1 KWIPAF
7 AGMTDEQVVQ
17 EQDVIR
23 ALILD
28 FGGTIVT
35 MEGNAES
42 ARLVAAELDVPLKDV
57 MAEVLDHPD
66 WTDAMLGKYTIE
78 EFDQRLYRRL
88 GKPYDPSQHPLI
100 YRMFANEVLNTGLL
114 AVADE
119 VRAQNGKA
127 AILSNATFDLE
138 ERLLISKFGI
148 LDRFDVVVNSSRLG
162 IIKPNPAIYH
172 HTLDLLEVEPH
183 EAIFVDDLPVN
194 VEAAAALGIHAIH
207 FRNEAQAV
215 ADIHKIRAHAN
226 RAGESIVEASYRAPI
241 E

>member
-1 KWIPAF
+1 MEKDTRYQSNWTSCVLVQF
-7 AGMTDEQVVQ
+7 STQ
-17 EQDVIR
+17 EQFVIR

-35 MEGNAES
+35 MDGNAES
-42 ARLVAAELDVPLKDV
+42 ARAVAAELGVPLGDG

-78 EFDQRLYRRL
+78 EFDQRLYQRL
-88 GKPYDPSQHPLI
+88 GKPYDPAQHPLI
-100 YRMFANEVLNTGLL
+100 YRMFANEILNTDLL

-119 VRAQNGKA
+119 VRARQGKA

-138 ERLLISKFGI
+138 ERLLIGKFGI
-148 LDRFDVVVNSSRLG
+148 LDRFDVVVNSARLG
-162 IIKPNPAIYH
+162 IVKPDPAIYH

-194 VEAAAALGIHAIH
+194 VAAAAALGIHAIQ
-207 FRNEAQAV
+207 FRDEAQAI
-215 ADIHKIRAHAN
+215 ADIHSIQARAN
-226 RAGESIVEASYRAPI
+226 GAGAAA
-241 E
+241 

>member
-1 KWIPAF
+1 MEKDTRYQSNWTSCVLVQF
-7 AGMTDEQVVQ
+7 STQ
-17 EQDVIR
+17 EQLVIR

-35 MEGNAES
+35 MDGNAES
-42 ARLVAAELDVPLKDV
+42 ARAVAAELGVPLEDV

-78 EFDQRLYRRL
+78 EFDQRLYQRL
-88 GKPYDPSQHPLI
+88 GKPYDPAQHPLI
-100 YRMFANEVLNTGLL
+100 YRMFANEILNTNLL

-119 VRAQNGKA
+119 MRARQGKS

-138 ERLLISKFGI
+138 ERLLIGKFGI
-148 LDRFDVVVNSSRLG
+148 LDRFDLVVNSSRLG
-162 IIKPNPAIYH
+162 IVKPDPAIYR

-194 VEAAAALGIHAIH
+194 VEAAAALGIHAIQ
-207 FRNEAQAV
+207 FRDEAQAI
-215 ADIHKIRAHAN
+215 ADIHGVQALAN
-226 RAGESIVEASYRAPI
+226 GSSAQ
-241 E
+241 